1 MSMLEVRDLKAYFHT
16 AEGIV
21 TAVDGVSFTVE
32 PGETLGI
39 VGESGSGK
47 TATALSIMQLN
58 PKRRTRYPDGEIL
71 FEGRDLLT
79 AGVRELNR
87 VRGNDIAMIFQ
98 DPTTSLNPVFTI
110 GEQISEAVR
119 IHQGLPKKQA
129 RERAIELLADVGIP
143 RPRERARNYP
153 HQFSGGMCQRVMIA
167 MALSCNPKVLIA
179 DEPTTAL
186 DVTIQAQ
193 ILELIVDLQDKYET
207 AVIIITHDLGI
218 VARLADRVAVMYAGR
233 IVEEARTEAL
243 FRDPLMP
250 YTWSLLRSIPQ
261 LDVDVSRLRTIKG
274 QPPSLMSPPRGCS
287 FSPRCTFAMD
297 ECHDSDPLL
306 EEKRPGHLAACIMTP
321 DEFER
326 RRSAVDDEYEVAR

>member
-1 MSMLEVRDLKAYFHT
+1 MSMLEVRDLKTYFHT
-16 AEGIV
+16 PEGV
-21 TAVDGVSFTVE
+21 VKAVDGVSFKVE

-47 TATALSIMQLN
+47 TATALSIMQLH
-58 PKRRTRYPDGEIL
+58 PKRRTSFPDGEIL
-71 FEGRDLLT
+71 FEGTDLLT
-79 AGVRELNR
+79 ADARELNC

-110 GEQISEAVR
+110 GDQISEAVR
-119 IHQGLPKKQA
+119 IHQGLSKKQA

-193 ILELIVDLQDKYET
+193 ILELIVDLQDTYGT
-207 AVIIITHDLGI
+207 AAIIITHDLGI
-218 VARLADRVAVMYAGR
+218 VARLADRVAVMYAGK

-261 LDVDVSRLRTIKG
+261 LDADIPRLRAIKG
-274 QPPSLMSPPRGCS
+274 QPPSLMSPPEGCS
-287 FSPRCTFAMD
+287 FAPRCAFVSDA
-297 ECHDSDPLL
+297 CHDDDPLL
-306 EEKRPGHLAACIMTP
+306 TEKRPDHLAACVLSP
-321 DEFER
+321 DEFGDRRLAVAEYGGER
-326 RRSAVDDEYEVAR
+326 

>member
-1 MSMLEVRDLKAYFHT
+1 MNLLEVRDLKAHFHT
-16 AEGIV
+16 SEGV
-21 TAVDGVSFTVE
+21 VKAVDGVSFTVE

-58 PKRRTRYPDGEIL
+58 PKRRTQYPDGEIL

-79 AGVRELNR
+79 ADAGELNR

-110 GEQISEAVR
+110 GDQISEAVR
-119 IHQGLPKKQA
+119 IHQGLSKKQA

-153 HQFSGGMCQRVMIA
+153 HQFSGGMCQRAMIA

-193 ILELIVDLQDKYET
+193 VLELIVDLQEKYET
-207 AVIIITHDLGI
+207 AAIIITHDLGI
-218 VARLADRVAVMYAGR
+218 VARLADRVMVMYAGK
-233 IVEEARTEAL
+233 IVEDARTEAL
-243 FRDPLMP
+243 FREPLMP

-261 LDVDVSRLRTIKG
+261 LDADVPRLRAITG
-274 QPPSLMSPPRGCS
+274 QPPSLMSPPAGCS
-287 FSPRCTFAMD
+287 FSPRCTFAVTA
-297 ECHDSDPLL
+297 CHDDDPPL
-306 EEKRPGHLAACIMTP
+306 EEKRPGHRAACVMP
-321 DEFER
+321 PEEFER
-326 RRSAVDDEYEVAR
+326 RRSAVDEYEVAR